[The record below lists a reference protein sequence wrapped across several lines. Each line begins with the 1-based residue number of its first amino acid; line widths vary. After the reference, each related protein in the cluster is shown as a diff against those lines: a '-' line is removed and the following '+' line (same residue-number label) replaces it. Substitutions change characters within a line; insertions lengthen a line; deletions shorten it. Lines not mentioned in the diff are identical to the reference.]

1 MNLYAKLNYVN
12 SSESINK
19 ARLKINASLQKV
31 ISAAYKDPY
40 MLTNNVLCKNPLLS
54 PLLDRVLGFRE
65 PTDKVNA
72 ASVLSDLLKYYR
84 SNLKHFKLLLK
95 KTEMFKKASR
105 KPDLKAEEIYL
116 IDVFAPVKKILNDGA
131 FKDDNYLP
139 GLYENLNSKNIK
151 FIVLLTLYDDSNN
164 INDLAKALEILRDEK
179 NFDFIYGYE
188 FLGFLDILKIALFA
202 LTYPIKLLALL
213 SKKELFS
220 DEVAAIAKDE
230 MLRGVKQ
237 VRLYERARTL
247 YAKKIEQKYG
257 ALNVL
262 GWYEGQPH
270 QKCFYRGLTKS
281 HITGLVLYTYYDSYN
296 FMEPLKS
303 EVIFGVSPHKYLVA
317 SKGKLKNYDGFDVSL
332 APLLRSK
339 RLFDLAE
346 NRRPLGESVVIF
358 LPHETYI
365 AQTIMDIVAKSDTL
379 GISSVIVKRHPSR
392 GDFSVSLKD
401 DWRLSASNFYDLLQ
415 EAKLIIS
422 AESSTTV
429 EALCCG
435 VPVVLIGMLDRHTPC
450 YFFEEDRGAMW
461 ETVYNEKELD
471 AAITSLSLSLEKENK
486 MADVGKK
493 YLDYYF
499 TKPDEAGFEVFL
511 NHKQKSETL

>member
-31 ISAAYKDPY
+31 ISTAYKDPY

-105 KPDLKAEEIYL
+105 KPNLKAEKIYL
-116 IDVFAPVKKILNDGA
+116 IDVFASVKKILNDGA

-139 GLYENLNSKNIK
+139 GLYEYLNSKNIK

-164 INDLAKALEILRDEK
+164 IDDLAKALEILRDDK

-188 FLGFLDILKIALFA
+188 FLGFLDILKIAFFA

-230 MLRGVKQ
+230 MLRGIKQ
-237 VRLYERARTL
+237 VRLYEHTRTL

-281 HITGLVLYTYYDSYN
+281 HLTGLVLYTYYDSYN

-303 EVIFGVSPHKYLVA
+303 EVNFGVSPHKYLVA

-346 NRRPLGESVVIF
+346 NRHSLGDNVVIF
-358 LPHETYI
+358 LPYETYM
-365 AQTIMDIVAKSDTL
+365 AQIIMDIVAKSDTL
-379 GISSVIVKRHPSR
+379 GVSSVIVKRHPSR

-401 DWRLSASNFYDLLQ
+401 GWRLSASNFYDLLQ
-415 EAKLIIS
+415 GAKLIIS
-422 AESSTTV
+422 TESSTTV
-429 EALCCG
+429 EALCYG

-450 YFFEEDRGAMW
+450 YFFEEDRGAIW

-486 MADVGKK
+486 MTDVSKK
-493 YLDYYF
+493 YLGYYF
-499 TKPDEAGFEVFL
+499 TKLDEAGFEVFL
-511 NHKQKSETL
+511 NHKQKREAR